1 VGNFLSFQGEDK
13 NRSSFGVSEPKKRRS
28 KTVYNTRKDIKNDY
42 NRMNKG
48 TVAQVIGPVV
58 DVDFGKGELPKVMS
72 ALYIE
77 REDKSKLYLEVAQHL
92 GESRVRTIAMDSTD
106 GLVRNTDVVDTGG
119 PLSMPIGEDIRGRL
133 FNVVGEAIDG
143 IDQPEGERRYPI
155 HREAPKFEDLATS
168 TEMLET
174 GIKVIDLLC
183 PYAKGGKI
191 GLFGGAGVGKTVLIQ
206 ELINNIAKQH
216 GGLSV
221 FAGVGERT
229 SEGNDL
235 LREFLESGVIKYG
248 DEFFESMEKG
258 EWDLSKVD
266 KEKLKESQATLVF
279 GQMNEPPGARARVAL
294 SGLTVAEYFRDEVSK
309 DILLF
314 IDNIFRFT
322 QAGSE
327 VSALLGRMPSA
338 VGYQPTLASE
348 MGDLQE
354 RITSTKDGSI
364 TSVQAIYVPADDLT
378 DPAPATTFSHLDATT
393 VLSRALTQIGIYPA
407 VDPLD
412 STSRILDPKVV
423 GDDHYD
429 TAQEV
434 KEILQKYK
442 DLQDIIAILGMDELS
457 DEDKTVVSRARRV
470 QRFLSQ
476 PFFVAEQFT
485 GQSGE
490 YVKIDDTIKG
500 FKMILEGELDHL
512 PENSFHLVGTIEQA
526 QEKGEKLLAE
536 TEE

>member
-1 VGNFLSFQGEDK
+1 
-13 NRSSFGVSEPKKRRS
+13 
-28 KTVYNTRKDIKNDY
+28 
-42 NRMNKG
+42 MNKG

-77 REDKSKLYLEVAQHL
+77 REDNSKLYLEVAQHL

-229 SEGNDL
+229 REGNDL
-235 LREFLESGVIKYG
+235 LREFLESGVI
-248 DEFFESMEKG
+248 
-258 EWDLSKVD
+258 
-266 KEKLKESQATLVF
+266 
-279 GQMNEPPGARARVAL
+279 
-294 SGLTVAEYFRDEVSK
+294 
-309 DILLF
+309 
-314 IDNIFRFT
+314 
-322 QAGSE
+322 
-327 VSALLGRMPSA
+327 
-338 VGYQPTLASE
+338 
-348 MGDLQE
+348 
-354 RITSTKDGSI
+354 
-364 TSVQAIYVPADDLT
+364 
-378 DPAPATTFSHLDATT
+378 
-393 VLSRALTQIGIYPA
+393 
-407 VDPLD
+407 
-412 STSRILDPKVV
+412 
-423 GDDHYD
+423 
-429 TAQEV
+429 
-434 KEILQKYK
+434 
-442 DLQDIIAILGMDELS
+442 
-457 DEDKTVVSRARRV
+457 
-470 QRFLSQ
+470 
-476 PFFVAEQFT
+476 
-485 GQSGE
+485 
-490 YVKIDDTIKG
+490 
-500 FKMILEGELDHL
+500 
-512 PENSFHLVGTIEQA
+512 
-526 QEKGEKLLAE
+526 
-536 TEE
+536 